1 MKRVP
6 DQGSLFDEGGASAM
20 PGTVQPAPADPELL
34 ALAAQCRERFA
45 DRLRLGTSSWSFPG
59 WRALVWAREHPEQ
72 TLAQH
77 GLPAYVRHPLF
88 GCVSL
93 DRSFYRPLDVATYA
107 GYAAQVPSGFRFI
120 VKAASL
126 VCDAVVR
133 DATSADKSPRA
144 NPLFLDPQVALHDC
158 VLPAVQG
165 LGAVL
170 GAIVFQLSPLPPRW
184 LDAHDELLDRLG
196 ALWRAITP
204 ALPEGVHAALEVRD
218 AGLLTPA
225 LAASLKAHGVR
236 CCIGLHDRMPAID
249 VQLSMLR
256 ATWPGDLLCRWNLQR
271 GLKYDAARDLFA
283 PFDRLQAPDIATR
296 EELARVIAATLASG
310 YRAFVTISNK
320 AEGSAPLSVFELAR
334 EVLRQRA

>member
-1 MKRVP
+1 MNRVP
-6 DQGSLFDEGGASAM
+6 DQVGLFDEGSAAAL
-20 PGTVQPAPADPELL
+20 PGIVQLAPADPELL
-34 ALAAQCRERFA
+34 ALAACCRERFG

-59 WRALVWAREHPEQ
+59 WGALVWAREHSVQ

-77 GLPAYVRHPLF
+77 GLPAYARHPLF

-93 DRSFYRPLDVATYA
+93 DRSFYRPLDAATYA
-107 GYAAQVPSGFRFI
+107 GYAAQVPSGFRFM

-133 DATSADKSPRA
+133 DAPQTDQPQP

-165 LGAVL
+165 LGTTL

-184 LDAHDELLDRLG
+184 LDAHDELIDRLD

-204 ALPEGVHAALEVRD
+204 GLPEGVHAALEVRD
-218 AGLLTPA
+218 ADLLTPA

-236 CCIGLHDRMPAID
+236 YCVGLHDRMPSID
-249 VQLSMLR
+249 EQLSMLR

-271 GLKYDAARDLFA
+271 GLKYDAARNLFA
-283 PFDRLQAPDIATR
+283 PFDRLQAPDAATR
-296 EELARVIAATLASG
+296 EELARVIAATLAAG

-320 AEGSAPLSVFELAR
+320 AEGSAPLSVIELAR